1 MAKEDPLERIA
12 REEREKQEKKKNGM
26 RGSRGL
32 KSVVITLS
40 VIAGVLAVGLGFQTW
55 RSYKYSGLVSELNV
69 EKDSLMHQFQN
80 LQQDYAQLTSD
91 YENINFAL
99 DSSREE
105 INLLVERLKQTDATN
120 RAMMRKYQAELGT
133 LRSIM
138 RNYIVQIDSLNTL
151 NHQLTAEAAAARKEA
166 AQSRRENES
175 LNKEVEALSGQV
187 KAGSA
192 LKARGLRLEAYA
204 KNDRQVDKAGRVARM
219 LVSLSLVENAIAER
233 GPVRVYVRVT
243 DPSGNLL
250 SDGRGTSF
258 TIEDQT
264 LEATASREV
273 DYEGEEVDMSIYI
286 NSSVK
291 FTAGTYVMEAFTDS
305 GRLGSASLVLRQ

>member
-1 MAKEDPLERIA
+1 MEREDPLERIA
-12 REEREKQEKKKNGM
+12 REEREKNEGKKKGAG
-26 RGSRGL
+26 RLRKTVTIL
-32 KSVVITLS
+32 A
-40 VIAGVLAVGLGFQTW
+40 VIAGILALGLGYQTW
-55 RSYKYSGLVSELNV
+55 RSYKYSGLVSDLNE
-69 EKDSLMHQFQN
+69 EKEALMQQFQN
-80 LQQDYAQLTSD
+80 LQADYAQLSSD
-91 YENINFAL
+91 YESINFAL

-105 INLLVERLKQTDATN
+105 INLLVERLKKTDATN

-151 NHQLTAEAAAARKEA
+151 NHQLTAEAAAARKEVA
-166 AQSRRENES
+166 RSRAENES

-192 LKARGLRLEAYA
+192 LKARGLKLEAYS
-204 KNDRQVDKAGRVARM
+204 KNDKQVDRASRVSRM

-243 DPSGNLL
+243 GPEGTLL
-250 SDGRGTSF
+250 SDGRGTTFSF
-258 TIEDQT
+258 EDQT
-264 LEATASREV
+264 LDATASREV

-286 NSSVK
+286 NSTAAYS
-291 FTAGTYVMEAFTDS
+291 AGTYVMEAFTDS
-305 GRLGSASLVLRQ
+305 GLLGSASLVLRQ